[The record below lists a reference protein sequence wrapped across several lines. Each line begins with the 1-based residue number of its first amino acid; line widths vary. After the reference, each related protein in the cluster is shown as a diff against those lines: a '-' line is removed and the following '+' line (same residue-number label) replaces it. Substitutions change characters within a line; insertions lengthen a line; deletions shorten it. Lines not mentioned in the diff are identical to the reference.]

1 MPVLL
6 TLKTH
11 LELFELTKSKTSAMA
26 YYAIPSHIKQIN
38 KKGNGK
44 HTASRRP

>member
-11 LELFELTKSKTSAMA
+11 LELFELTKTSAMA